1 MNLPDR
7 VDGSLFVDMYECV
20 LQLVEP
26 ISEILADEVV
36 NLKFQSLQ
44 KLDKTCNDTTYKT
57 ATMRMSQALYNEFL
71 SA

>member
-1 MNLPDR
+1 MNLPDG
-7 VDGSLFVDMYECV
+7 VDGSLLVNMYECV

-44 KLDKTCNDTTYKT
+44 KLDITCNATTYKT
-57 ATMRMSQALYNEFL
+57 ATRLMSQALYKEFL